1 MSIQLL
7 NDNELVKLYI
17 GGNEES
23 LAVLLQRHKRKIFSS
38 IVIVVKDQQ
47 LAEDIFQD
55 TFFKVIQTL
64 KKGQY
69 NEEGKF
75 LPWII
80 RIARNLII
88 DHFRRAKKM
97 PPVPVYVNDE
107 GEEISV
113 FNSLSCGDE
122 DETTAKEAVKFKKSI
137 RNLVS
142 ELPADQREVV
152 LMRMYY
158 DMSFKE
164 IAEFTNV
171 SINTSLG
178 RMRYALFNL
187 KKMIEERNMEVILR

>member
-7 NDNELVKLYI
+7 NDNELVQLYI
-17 GGNEES
+17 DGNEES
-23 LAVLLQRHKRKIFSS
+23 LSVLLMRHKRKIFSS
-38 IVIVVKDQQ
+38 IMVVVKNKA

-64 KKGQY
+64 KRGQY

-75 LPWII
+75 LPWVI

-88 DHFRRAKKM
+88 DHFRRIKKM
-97 PPVPVYVNDE
+97 PPVPVYVNEE

-113 FNSLSCGDE
+113 FNTLPSE
-122 DETTAKEAVKFKKSI
+122 DENKNIDETIKFKKSI
-137 RNLVS
+137 RAIIN

-152 LMRMYY
+152 IMRTYY

-164 IAEFTNV
+164 IADFTNV
-171 SINTSLG
+171 SINTALG
-178 RMRYALFNL
+178 RMRYGLINL
-187 KKMIEERNMEVILR
+187 RKMMNERGMSL

>member
-1 MSIQLL
+1 MAIQLL
-7 NDNELVKLYI
+7 SDLELVQLYI
-17 GGNEES
+17 GGNESS
-23 LAVLLQRHKRKIFSS
+23 LEVLLERHKRKIFTS
-38 IVIVVKDQQ
+38 IIMVVKDRQ

-55 TFFKVIQTL
+55 TFCKVIVTL

-75 LPWII
+75 LPWVI

-97 PPVPVYVNDE
+97 PPVPVYVNED

-113 FNSLSCGDE
+113 FNLLASSDNPENDE
-122 DETTAKEAVKFKKSI
+122 AISKFRKSI
-137 RNLVS
+137 RNLIN

-152 LMRMYY
+152 LMRIYY

-164 IAEFTNV
+164 ISDFTNV
-171 SINTSLG
+171 SINTALG

-187 KKMIEERNMEVILR
+187 RKMINEQQLEHAFR

>member
-7 NDNELVKLYI
+7 NDNELVQLYI

-23 LAVLLQRHKRKIFSS
+23 LSVLLNRHKRKIFSS
-38 IVIVVKDQQ
+38 IIVVVKNKA

-64 KKGQY
+64 KREQY

-75 LPWII
+75 LPWVI

-88 DHFRRAKKM
+88 DHFRRIKKM
-97 PPVPVYVNDE
+97 PPVPVYINDE

-113 FNSLSCGDE
+113 FNTLSSYDTHSNFN
-122 DETTAKEAVKFKKSI
+122 ETQKFKKSI
-137 RNLVS
+137 RSVIN
-142 ELPADQREVV
+142 ELPRGQKEVV
-152 LMRMYY
+152 ILRTYY

-164 IAEFTNV
+164 IADFTNV
-171 SINTSLG
+171 SINTALG
-178 RMRYALFNL
+178 RMRYGLLNL
-187 KKMIEERNMEVILR
+187 KKMIEEKNLEVSLR

>member
-7 NDNELVKLYI
+7 SDNELVQLYV
-17 GGNEES
+17 GGNEDS
-23 LAVLLQRHKRKIFSS
+23 LSVLLQRHKRRIFTS
-38 IVIVVKDQQ
+38 IVVVVKDQA
-47 LAEDIFQD
+47 LAEDIFQE
-55 TFFKVIQTL
+55 TFYKVILTL

-69 NEEGKF
+69 SEEGKF
-75 LPWII
+75 LPWVI

-97 PPVPVYVNDE
+97 PPVPVYVNEE

-113 FNSLSCGDE
+113 FNTLACCE
-122 DETTAKEAVKFKKSI
+122 DEGKKTDHRKVKKSMRALI
-137 RNLVS
+137 AQ
-142 ELPADQREVV
+142 LPPDQREVV

-187 KKMIEERNMEVILR
+187 KKMIGEKNRELVF

>member
-7 NDNELVKLYI
+7 NDNELVQLYI

-23 LAVLLQRHKRKIFSS
+23 LSVLLDRHKRRIFSS

-55 TFFKVIQTL
+55 TFVKVIQTL
-64 KKGQY
+64 KRGQY
-69 NEEGKF
+69 SEEGKF
-75 LPWII
+75 LPWTI

-97 PPVPVYVNDE
+97 PPMPVYVNEE

-113 FNSLSCGDE
+113 FNSLAADDDQSAELSGL
-122 DETTAKEAVKFKKSI
+122 KKNI
-137 RNLVS
+137 RGLIN
-142 ELPADQREVV
+142 ELPNDQREVV
-152 LMRMYY
+152 LMRIYY

-164 IAEFTNV
+164 ISDFTNV
-171 SINTSLG
+171 SINTALG

-187 KKMIEERNMEVILR
+187 KKMIEERKLEVALR

>member
-7 NDNELVKLYI
+7 NDNELVQLYI

-23 LAVLLQRHKRKIFSS
+23 LSVLLNRHKRKIFSS
-38 IVIVVKDQQ
+38 IIVVVKNKA

-64 KKGQY
+64 KREQY

-75 LPWII
+75 LPWVI

-88 DHFRRAKKM
+88 DHFRRIKKM
-97 PPVPVYVNDE
+97 PPVPVYINDE

-113 FNSLSCGDE
+113 FNTLSSYDTHSNFN
-122 DETTAKEAVKFKKSI
+122 ETQKLKKSI
-137 RNLVS
+137 RSVIN
-142 ELPADQREVV
+142 ELPRGQKEVV
-152 LMRMYY
+152 ILRTYY

-164 IAEFTNV
+164 IADFTNV
-171 SINTSLG
+171 SINTALG
-178 RMRYALFNL
+178 RMRYGLLNL
-187 KKMIEERNMEVILR
+187 KKMIEEKNLEVSLS